1 MYESLCGPR
10 NEPEELKGILHK
22 LTPAEAKRRIDH
34 LRAKSAGDP
43 PPSRQDKI
51 DHFVVVFMENHAF
64 DNMLGCFDLPG
75 IDGIPPEGLVIEK
88 SRGNAS
94 AGTVTL
100 KCGTAGYICP
110 KGPGYSLFDL
120 QFKEN
125 PYYYPY
131 SEQNYNNSHAN
142 GAQGEAINLFSKE
155 QLPVKYSIAKEFGLF
170 SECGTDRL

>member
-1 MYESLCGPR
+1 MLKSITFAFVALACCTPVSADDDAATR
-10 NEPEELKGILHK
+10 AFDKLKNEIHTLS
-22 LTPAEAKRRIDH
+22 ASEAKARLLE
-34 LRAKSAGDP
+34 LRQMTP
-43 PPSRQDKI
+43 PRVRQTKI
-51 DHFVVVFMENHAF
+51 EHFVVLLMENHAF

-131 SEQNYNNSHAN
+131 SEQTYNNSYARHKSTPPHARTQY
-142 GAQGEAINLFSKE
+142 ATLQ
-155 QLPVKYSIAKEFGLF
+155 
-170 SECGTDRL
+170 